1 MQRRLALVAI
11 VLWVCSLAAAG
22 VVDGSTSWDGCS
34 VRKGDIH
41 LRSADGT
48 RLAAHVY
55 GRGPKAV
62 VLAHMR
68 PGNLCQWASYAK
80 RLSKRGYRT
89 LAFDF
94 RNYGASQ
101 KRTTKSTGY
110 ALDVAAGVR
119 YLRSHGAAKVFLVGA
134 SFGGSS
140 VVTAGADVQPQVD
153 GVVSVSGAADLVGA
167 IDAAP
172 RLRAPA
178 LFMVGRFDAG
188 FFEDAQR
195 LYDAAGSADKSLQVL
210 KRGEHGVP
218 LVEVSPAARR
228 LIERFL
234 ASH

>member
-1 MQRRLALVAI
+1 
-11 VLWVCSLAAAG
+11 
-22 VVDGSTSWDGCS
+22 
-34 VRKGDIH
+34 VRKGDIR

-55 GRGPKAV
+55 GRGPTAV

-68 PGNLCQWASYAK
+68 PGNLCQWTSYAK
-80 RLSKRGYRT
+80 RLSKRGYRV

-110 ALDVAAGVR
+110 AQDVAAGVR
-119 YLRSHGAAKVFLVGA
+119 YLRSHRATKVFLVGA

-195 LYDAAGSADKSLQVL
+195 LYDAAGSADKSLQIL

-218 LVEVSPAARR
+218 LVEVSPAARA